1 MSDDGSEDSAPR
13 PKRKIKRVVVMSSNS
28 SSDSDE
34 SIAPTATRRKRMRVI
49 SDVES
54 DSSGSSVVCAGTRR
68 KRTLP
73 KLRDSDGDSDS
84 SGWGTDHSD
93 APKPGPVPAKPA
105 SGFASDSS
113 EGNSDKCSIC
123 LMRFTTQEVGTPQ
136 NCEHIFCLDCITEW
150 SKNVNTCPVDRI
162 TFDSIV
168 VRACAG
174 GRVLRTE
181 PVKVVE
187 RRPSVDMLVVEDP
200 TVCEICGSSDNEDS
214 MLLCDG
220 CDLGFHMQ
228 CLTPPL
234 TEIPADQW
242 LCPNCDNILDV
253 IHLSEVEDLFS
264 GLVDIDLPLLPRP
277 TPLREPRNVRRSSRN
292 ISLDEPST
300 SSGRRGG
307 SSNVDAA
314 PSTSRG
320 TRTSR
325 RTGSSTGTTRR
336 RTIGTQRRKYKRRRT
351 KTVIIEYEVE
361 ENGKFP
367 ITKRVKRRVTKRR
380 TKKRQPRTAARR
392 SHVRASVRAKLA
404 NLSSEPQVERSQLAN
419 TSGGVQALS
428 ISRRRAGIPALSL
441 FGARDQL
448 DYFEEDDEHGVS
460 EGATTAVA
468 VRPTA
473 SILSA
478 YRQARR
484 KMVTIPSPPHASS
497 APDLLSSILDSQSK
511 LHSKNSVVSI
521 AVDGS
526 VNIKVQTRSEDKS
539 LNKAVDNKKLD
550 LTKGE
555 EEATRKAPSYPGQSR
570 GGGWGGGYRGSYPRD
585 QPGGFGRSGYQPDHA
600 YQGGYGYQGR
610 PGQQG
615 APQNNSFGNSMR
627 RDEPESFGN
636 FPRRQYPYPQND
648 DNNFDRNRRPPQN
661 DANRAQNFPH
671 NQRQD
676 EQRRHSLGPAWQPY
690 GGPAPRRDA
699 APLRHSFGGSDNP
712 LDMRM
717 GQIPPQNARSAHPAP
732 DAFPRAETHEEPQP
746 YRPLPQPPVFKF
758 DKTPEVEKSED
769 ERSDSGLVID
779 TEKYDPTEPTNDDD
793 SGEDTANAAEVASS
807 GTPDVP
813 AVSPSVAS
821 VPAVANASV
830 DPPLPRSQSVV
841 QNIIAGIDTGA
852 LNVPANVLD
861 SAVRQ
866 VLQEHRNLITPAHA
880 PRQRDRSDD
889 DSDGDCPNFSIY
901 SATSVH
907 IANDTGGL
915 VDEPKVQ
922 PSDDMAD
929 LVQEDD
935 ETPPPE
941 AASPSDDV
949 DRTPDVT
956 PVKNYGYDSSV
967 KRKTEEELK
976 EKVSKR
982 CPITTNPRNPIK
994 IKLNTPSLIKRH
1006 MALYDNEEPADDAE
1020 PANKVDSSDESPKK
1034 NLSDKERADGTGDSL
1049 PEKPKVNKIEPTENV
1064 NSAEDKEITKDPDEK
1079 TESPKEKE
1087 PIEEPVPVEPSEV
1100 PDSKV
1105 ASDEEDEDEDDNKDD
1120 EKSPQITNTEEE
1132 NDEKKIEEDDEK
1144 ESEKRDDSSV
1154 SDKDEK
1160 LEDDAR
1166 SDDGND
1172 DISDEELPQTRDEA
1186 NNDEA
1191 LEKMTESISETE
1203 DERSYTPCLDENKS
1217 KDTSLEPDKDKGIEG
1232 LDTEMISEDEGNEMF
1247 SDDERQRSPSPSP
1260 AAARSPSRSPS
1271 PAPAAPEDGEIL
1283 DKRRDKPERD
1293 DGPRKKKRK
1302 DSKRDAKK
1310 DGKEKS
1316 KKSKRSDVTFKKLS
1330 KSGKERNYRDK
1341 DRDRDK
1347 EERPRRESSAERKRK
1362 RKEKRKDLERYDV
1375 RTVVTE
1381 KRRRVKDPFGRDVS
1395 PRRSRSPSLDRSPPP
1410 ERSPAAPRAKRTRT
1424 RSRSR
1429 ESRARRTLSRPR
1441 RSPSMPRVRRSVSP
1455 IRPRRSV
1462 SPVRRRRTKSPSRIR
1477 RTPSPARRSPSPV
1490 RVRRSPTP
1498 RRASPSPRRRVSSS
1512 PPVRRARASVSPR
1525 SPSPRRRRR
1534 SGSRAR
1540 RRRSGSRARK
1550 RRASGSASGER
1561 AKSKGKRRRRARSE
1575 RPTRR
1580 RSPKRR
1586 RARRRSA
1593 AREPPMQGTP
1603 GGSVDSRL
1611 LSPRTPPPERAPPTP
1626 HAPHTPRRRRER
1638 VRRAPR
1644 AGQGASKEVFTS
1656 GDNILVSVSFKDQD
1670 RPRADSSPLRRE
1682 RREKRRERRRRRKAD
1697 AEAEAARPVAIIDL
1711 ERSPFRELTP
1721 SPRNVIVL
1729 SDSDHGGNEAA
1740 PKEREKPSE
1749 PAPAASGPR
1758 TPPAPPVT
1766 ERQADTHP
1774 PEKGHRAA
1782 AAPADAPAEAGS
1794 EPAPRSPDAYDPF
1807 EPTRSPSA
1815 SPSRSR
1821 SPSPPPPATPPRA
1834 TMTLEAAQKTNLS
1847 ADDVIDRRPLS
1858 PMEKVSV
1865 APCEPTRSPSASP
1878 SRSRSPSPP
1887 PPATPPRA
1895 TMTLEAAQ
1903 KTNLSADDV
1912 IDRRPLSPMEKVS
1925 VAPCEPT
1932 RSPSASPSRS
1942 RSPSP
1947 PPPATPPRATMTLE
1961 AAQKTN
1967 LSADDVIDRRPLS
1980 PMEKVSVAP
1989 CEPTRSPSASPSRS
2003 RSPSPPPPATPPRA
2017 TMTLEAAQKT
2027 NLSADDVIDRR
2038 PLSPMEKVSVA
2049 PCEPTRSPSAS
2060 PSRSRSPS
2068 PPPPATPP
2076 RATMT
2081 LEAAQKTNLSA
2092 DDVID
2097 RRPLSPMEKVSVA
2110 PCEPTRS
2117 PSASPSRS
2125 RSPSPPPP
2133 ATPPRATMTLEAA
2146 QKTNLSADDVIDRRP
2161 LSPMEKVSVAPCE
2174 PTRSP
2179 SASPSRSRSPSP
2191 PPPATPPRATMT
2203 LEAAQKTNLSADD
2216 VIDRRPLSPMEKVS
2230 VAPCEP
2236 TRSPSASPSRSRSP
2250 SPPPPATPPRATMT
2264 LEAAQKT
2271 NLSADDVIDRRPLS
2285 PMEKVMALLQ
2295 STRDVSPEPP
2305 PPDAVNPPAA
2315 ASPPLAAPAAPA
2327 PAPAPRIVLPEAP
2340 RPPPKLFLAKPS
2352 PIKSDPIKPMQ
2363 ARPVRRADSDAG
2375 GGGGGGGGESP
2386 YSPGSSDF
2394 GELFEPPA
2402 PAPRHKRDIFDALV
2416 DKHARPRKSHAAKVP
2431 VKLNKKKGK
2440 TQVGVK
2446 IDEDNL
2452 KILDDL
2458 PSSAVE
2464 MQVKSK
2470 FLKKL
2475 NRQERVVEEVKLV
2488 LKPHYNKKRV
2498 TKDEYKDILRRA
2510 VPKICHNKS
2519 GEINPTKIQA
2529 LVEAYV
2535 KKFRKKHKLG
2545 LA

>member
-336 RTIGTQRRKYKRRRT
+336 RTTGTQRRKYKRRRT

-636 FPRRQYPYPQND
+636 FSRRQYPYPQND

-717 GQIPPQNARSAHPAP
+717 GQIPPQNARSALPAP

-1006 MALYDNEEPADDAE
+1006 MALYDDEEPADDAE

-1079 TESPKEKE
+1079 AESPKEKE

-1100 PDSKV
+1100 PESKP

-1260 AAARSPSRSPS
+1260 AAAPSPSRSPS

-1293 DGPRKKKRK
+1293 DGPKRKKRK

-1316 KKSKRSDVTFKKLS
+1316 KKSKRGDVTFKKLS

-1341 DRDRDK
+1341 DRDKD
-1347 EERPRRESSAERKRK
+1347 ERPRRESSAERKRK

-1410 ERSPAAPRAKRTRT
+1410 ERSPGAPRAKRTRT

-1429 ESRARRTLSRPR
+1429 SRSRARRSLSRPR
-1441 RSPSMPRVRRSVSP
+1441 RSPSMSRVRRSVSP

-1593 AREPPMQGTP
+1593 AREPPMQVAPPAWSPVWGTP

-1611 LSPRTPPPERAPPTP
+1611 LSPRTPPPEPSPPERAPPTPHAP

-1782 AAPADAPAEAGS
+1782 AVPADAPAEAGS

-1807 EPTRSPSA
+1807 
-1815 SPSRSR
+1815 
-1821 SPSPPPPATPPRA
+1821 
-1834 TMTLEAAQKTNLS
+1834 
-1847 ADDVIDRRPLS
+1847 
-1858 PMEKVSV
+1858 
-1865 APCEPTRSPSASP
+1865 
-1878 SRSRSPSPP
+1878 
-1887 PPATPPRA
+1887 
-1895 TMTLEAAQ
+1895 
-1903 KTNLSADDV
+1903 
-1912 IDRRPLSPMEKVS
+1912 
-1925 VAPCEPT
+1925 
-1932 RSPSASPSRS
+1932 
-1942 RSPSP
+1942 
-1947 PPPATPPRATMTLE
+1947 
-1961 AAQKTN
+1961 
-1967 LSADDVIDRRPLS
+1967 
-1980 PMEKVSVAP
+1980 
-1989 CEPTRSPSASPSRS
+1989 
-2003 RSPSPPPPATPPRA
+2003 
-2017 TMTLEAAQKT
+2017 
-2027 NLSADDVIDRR
+2027 
-2038 PLSPMEKVSVA
+2038 
-2049 PCEPTRSPSAS
+2049 EPTRSPSAS

-2363 ARPVRRADSDAG
+2363 VRDIARPVRRADSDA
-2375 GGGGGGGGESP
+2375 GGGGGGESP